1 MHLRRLRRRVAR
13 LAVVRRLPKP
23 VRLAAVALLPEPAR
37 LAVVLL
43 LVAVQCENR
52 PPLED
57 RRLPRLARVSPA
69 LQLAPVSQALRL
81 GG

>member
-1 MHLRRLRRRVAR
+1 MHLRRLSRRVA
-13 LAVVRRLPKP
+13 
-23 VRLAAVALLPEPAR
+23 RLAAVALLPEPVR
-37 LAVVLL
+37 LAVALL
-43 LVAVQCENR
+43 PVGVQCENR

-69 LQLAPVSQALRL
+69 LHRLAQGSQALRL